1 MMTMQQIQDW
11 AGVHALTPIAA
22 TDCRATET
30 IYANRITYENGETY
44 EFLDIEG
51 RGITIKINGNI
62 VYQQ

>member
-22 TDCRATET
+22 TNCRATET
-30 IYANRITYENGETY
+30 MYVNRITYENGETY
-44 EFLDIEG
+44 EFRDIEG

-62 VYQQ
+62 VCQQ

>member
-30 IYANRITYENGETY
+30 MYVNRITYENGETY
-44 EFLDIEG
+44 EFRDIEG